1 MLQAISKGSS
11 DGIAPAESPSSV
23 KVQNADQAAYGKGK
37 SADILKLKQ
46 QLREEQAQV
55 RKLEG
60 RLEDANRAS
69 EYHRVV
75 RAHHFDLTGRRGML
89 LCSLVE

>member
-1 MLQAISKGSS
+1 MLCWLQSNSKGSS
-11 DGIAPAESPSSV
+11 DEIAPAESPNSV
-23 KVQNADQAAYGKGK
+23 KTNANQAVYGKGK
-37 SADILKLKQ
+37 SGDILKLKQ

-75 RAHHFDLTGRRGML
+75 STT
-89 LCSLVE
+89 S